1 MDGEGVLEFRDYELE
16 VIELPA
22 DRVQQD
28 QVWAGT
34 GLQVRVFAESSASTQ
49 PQVRP

>member
-1 MDGEGVLEFRDYELE
+1 VLEFRDYELE
-16 VIELPA
+16 VIELRA

-34 GLQVRVFAESSASTQ
+34 GLQVPHA
-49 PQVRP
+49 RPVGERRALDFP